1 MPTRN
6 THLVDKSVSL
16 IGTRWKREKYGK
28 VFRII
33 GKLIYLTLDNAD
45 WEWNI
50 SCSNGGDVFLRQK
63 KLYSTLSVKNEH
75 FISQPRGSN
84 SKTYRV
90 NYFAPTFSKN
100 IVLHTPCLGIPPQF
114 RYVSR
119 KRSIVDLKMRKRIVS
134 PLHFSIIHPSLFYF
148 ISTRRSRRIRD

>member
-1 MPTRN
+1 M
-6 THLVDKSVSL
+6 
-16 IGTRWKREKYGK
+16 
-28 VFRII
+28 
-33 GKLIYLTLDNAD
+33 
-45 WEWNI
+45 
-50 SCSNGGDVFLRQK
+50 FLRQK

-75 FISQPRGSN
+75 FISRPRGSN

-90 NYFAPTFSKN
+90 SYFAPTFSKN

-148 ISTRRSRRIRD
+148 ISTRKNSRLKYSSFFENVPFRSSRMYDNNNNNNSTGENTYILHISRYYIFVNGEK